1 MKLEYVA
8 SGTSFMQLAKLK
20 EYPEA
25 AALVNNMFTDIFG
38 KQPGHTF
45 SILYNAWA
53 ESSYGE
59 KLSVL
64 KPSIHNLHADSGGLQ
79 MVTLAHKMPKGTNMN
94 DLREEVYQ
102 NQSKSADIGM
112 CFDEIPVITTG
123 ASDRN
128 DTSNRYFDRE
138 NRHKYAQQTADNVAR
153 QIEVF
158 KENNSSCKPF
168 MICQG
173 GDLETYLEWID
184 TILKTVPKEDHYRI
198 GGVAMGGAALGTGP
212 LEDIQKA
219 FFASQVPV
227 RDENGKLHLHVLGV
241 GSINRMIPYLI
252 FLQNGLYGDVHLSYD
267 STTHSRGVET
277 GMYYIR
283 GSIKNGEHVPGPG
296 RTMNFTRARTAE
308 SVVVGEAGE
317 SCPDLQYDILMNDI
331 NRVYPLGMTKE
342 RFHECL
348 NVPTVPY
355 MEKYGELSTWY
366 AARTALCCVSIKN
379 FMDELEE
386 LINDKD
392 KLVDLVNEKYPGI
405 SGQQLFDVKDIDS
418 FNAWMNRW
426 GNIFKEK
433 KKSKSISHVKPVERI
448 ALPFQEIT

>member
-20 EYPEA
+20 EHPEA
-25 AALVNNMFTDIFG
+25 AAVVNNMFTDIFG
-38 KQPGHTF
+38 DQPGHTF

-79 MVTLAHKMPKGTNMN
+79 MVTLAHKLPKGTNMN
-94 DLREEVYQ
+94 ALREEVYH
-102 NQSKSADIGM
+102 NQAEWADVGM
-112 CFDEIPVITTG
+112 CFDEIPVVTTG

-184 TILKTVPKEDHYRI
+184 TILKTVPEGDHHRI

-241 GSINRMIPYLI
+241 GSITRMIPYLI
-252 FLQNGLYGDVHLSYD
+252 FLQNGSYGNVHMSYD

-283 GSIKNGEHVPGPG
+283 GDIKNGEHIPGSG
-296 RTMNFTRARTAE
+296 RTMNFTRAKSAD
-308 SVVVGEAGE
+308 SVVVGEPGE
-317 SCPDLQYDILMNDI
+317 SCPDLQYDILMDDI
-331 NRVYPLGMTKE
+331 NRVYNLNMTKE

-366 AARTALCCVSIKN
+366 AARNALCCVSIKN

-392 KLVDLVNEKYPGI
+392 KLLHLANKRYPGI

-426 GNIFKEK
+426 GSIFKDK
-433 KKSKSISHVKPVERI
+433 KKSKSISHTKPVE
-448 ALPFQEIT
+448 EIQLDFT

>member
-8 SGTSFMQLAKLK
+8 SGTSFMKLAKLG
-20 EYPEA
+20 ELPDE
-25 AALVNNMFTDIFG
+25 AALVNSMFSDIFG

-45 SILYNAWA
+45 SILYNAWG
-53 ESSYGE
+53 ESDFGE

-79 MVTLAHKMPKGTNMN
+79 MVTLAHKLPKGTNMN

-102 NQSKSADIGM
+102 NQSQWADVGM

-138 NRHKYAQQTADNVAR
+138 NRHKYAQQTADNVSR
-153 QIEVF
+153 QIQVF

-184 TILKTVPKEDHYRI
+184 AILKTVPKEDHNRI

-241 GSINRMIPYLI
+241 GSVTRMIPYLI
-252 FLQNGLYGDVHLSYD
+252 FLQNGLYGNVHMSYD

-283 GSIKNGEHVPGPG
+283 GDVSTGKLISGSS
-296 RTMNFTRARTAE
+296 RTMNFTRAKSAE
-308 SVVVGEAGE
+308 SVVVGEPGE
-317 SCPDLQYDILMNDI
+317 YCPDWQYDVLLKDI
-331 NRVYPLGMTKE
+331 NRVYDIGMSVE
-342 RFHECL
+342 DFHEAI
-348 NVPTVPY
+348 NVPGVPY
-355 MEKYGELSTWY
+355 FEKYGNLLGMY
-366 AARTALCCVSIKN
+366 KARTALCCVSIKN
-379 FMDELEE
+379 FMDDIEE
-386 LINDKD
+386 LINDKQ
-392 KLVDLVNEKYPGI
+392 KLKALAVEKYPGI
-405 SGQQLFDVKDIDS
+405 SGEQLFEVKDIES
-418 FNAWMNRW
+418 FNVWMSRW
-426 GNIFKEK
+426 APIFKAK
-433 KKSKSISHVKPVERI
+433 KKSKSISHIKPTEKNE
-448 ALPFQEIT
+448 LPF

>member
-8 SGTSFMQLAKLK
+8 SGTSFMQLARLK
-20 EYPEA
+20 GNPEA
-25 AALVNNMFTDIFG
+25 AAVVNDMFTDIFG
-38 KQPGHTF
+38 NQSGHTF

-102 NQSKSADIGM
+102 NQSQWADIGM
-112 CFDEIPVITTG
+112 SFDEIPVITTG

-138 NRHKYAQQTADNVAR
+138 NRQKYAQQTADNVAR

-184 TILKTVPKEDHYRI
+184 TILKTVPKEDHFRI

-252 FLQNGLYGDVHLSYD
+252 FLHTGLYGDVHISYD

-283 GSIKNGEHVPGPG
+283 GSINNGDYIPGSG
-296 RTMNFTRARTAE
+296 RTMNFTRARSAD
-308 SVVVGEAGE
+308 SVVIGEPRE
-317 SCPDLQYDILMNDI
+317 SHPDIQYDILMNDI
-331 NRVYPLGMTKE
+331 NRVYDLGMTKE

-348 NVPTVPY
+348 NVPSVPY
-355 MEKYGELSTWY
+355 KEKYGELSTWY
-366 AARTALCCVSIKN
+366 TARTALCSVSIKN

-386 LINDKD
+386 LINDKNKLWELAD
-392 KLVDLVNEKYPGI
+392 KRYPGI

-418 FNAWMNRW
+418 FNAWMGRW
-426 GNIFKEK
+426 GSIFKEK
-433 KKSKSISHVKPVERI
+433 KKSKSISHVKPSEKET
-448 ALPFQEIT
+448 LEDLFC